1 MPAIWVLLLLA
12 WLVTPAQDSV
22 PGPER
27 FSLRVVATG
36 LENPW
41 QMRWG
46 PDGRLWVTERSGKR
60 IVRVNP
66 ADGSKSVAVTIAD
79 AVRRHAQDGV
89 LGLALHPDLLKNRG
103 TDFVYVALTHDV
115 HPGAPEVR
123 RLTIRRYAYDPR
135 TETLGSPMNVLDN
148 LPAGDDHLSGRLVFG
163 LDRKLYLTI
172 GDQGYNQLSLYCSP
186 IRAQELPTAEDVRSR
201 NFQRYEGKVLR
212 LDLDGSIPPDNP
224 MLDGVRS
231 HVYSYGHRNAQGLIQ
246 APDGKLYASEHGP
259 SMDDELNLIQA
270 GRNYGWPYVA
280 GYRDDRVYVYANWSL
295 STPAPCSTL
304 KFNDI
309 VAPPSVPQQKESA
322 WSAPDF
328 RPPLRTFFTVGPEYL
343 FAQHGNATIAPS
355 GIDVYT
361 TGDGGIPGWARSVLV
376 TGLIR
381 GTVYRVKLNEAG
393 DAASGP
399 TLEYFKALDRYRD
412 VLIGPDG
419 RTIYVATDASSKEHP
434 GAILAFTYQQAALA
448 SHPR

>member
-1 MPAIWVLLLLA
+1 MSTLWMLLFSWFIA
-12 WLVTPAQDSV
+12 PVQDAV

-27 FSLRVVATG
+27 FSMRVVTTG
-36 LENPW
+36 LVNPW

-66 ADGSKSVAVTIAD
+66 ADGSRTIALTIAD
-79 AVRRHAQDGV
+79 ALQRHAQDGV

-103 TDFVYVALTHDV
+103 SDFVYVALTHDAD
-115 HPGAPEVR
+115 PGSAEVR
-123 RLTIRRYAYDPR
+123 RLKIRRYTYDAR
-135 TETLGSPMNVLDN
+135 AETLGSPTDLLDD
-148 LPAGDDHLSGRLVFG
+148 LPAGEDHISGRLVFG
-163 LDRKLYLTI
+163 VDQKLYVTI
-172 GDQGYNQLSLYCSP
+172 GDQGYNQLSLYCTP
-186 IRAQELPTAEDVRSR
+186 IRAQELPTADDVRSR

-212 LDLDGSIPPDNP
+212 IELDGSVPSDNP
-224 MLDGVRS
+224 TLGGVRS
-231 HVYSYGHRNAQGLIQ
+231 HIYSYGHRNAQGLIQ

-280 GYRDDRVYVYANWSL
+280 GYADDRVYVYADWSR
-295 STPAPCSTL
+295 SAPAPCSTL

-309 VAPPSVPQQKESA
+309 VAPPSVPQQKETA

-328 RPPLRTFFTVGPEYL
+328 TPPLRTFFTVGPEYK
-343 FAQHGNATIAPS
+343 FAEQGNATIAPS

-361 TGDGGIPGWARSVLV
+361 TATGGIPGWARSVLV

-393 DAASGP
+393 DAAVGP
-399 TLEYFKALDRYRD
+399 TLEYFKARDRYRD
-412 VLIGPDG
+412 VMVGPDG
-419 RTIYVATDASSKEHP
+419 RTIFVATDATSQTHP
-434 GAILAFTYQQAALA
+434 GAILAFTYQTD
-448 SHPR
+448 